1 MFLFPFEGHSLQ
13 ASDRQLSRIT
23 LNACV
28 TKKVTGLDVI
38 VTGGAHLI
46 NVVRVVSPDFQ
57 SSMMSTGAVT
67 SFNRQQL

>member
-13 ASDRQLSRIT
+13 ASDRQLGGIT

-28 TKKVTGLDVI
+28 TKKITGLDVT

-46 NVVRVVSPDFQ
+46 NVVREVSP
-57 SSMMSTGAVT
+57 
-67 SFNRQQL
+67 SFRVLGRPREL

>member
-13 ASDRQLSRIT
+13 ASDQQLNRIT

-28 TKKVTGLDVI
+28 TKKITGLDVT
-38 VTGGAHLI
+38 VNGGAHLI
-46 NVVRVVSPDFQ
+46 NVVRVVLPYFQ